1 MFGFFWVLHA
11 GGWTWGTMLPASDIL
26 YMQATTACLT
36 AIIVTQIAN
45 IFACRSFRESVFSI
59 GFFSNRLIFFGIA
72 VELLLQFLI
81 VYHPVG
87 NAIFSTS
94 PLPWTTWLVLF
105 PFALALLLAEEARKY
120 FVRRTEQ

>member
-1 MFGFFWVLHA
+1 
-11 GGWTWGTMLPASDIL
+11 
-26 YMQATTACLT
+26 
-36 AIIVTQIAN
+36 
-45 IFACRSFRESVFSI
+45 VFSI